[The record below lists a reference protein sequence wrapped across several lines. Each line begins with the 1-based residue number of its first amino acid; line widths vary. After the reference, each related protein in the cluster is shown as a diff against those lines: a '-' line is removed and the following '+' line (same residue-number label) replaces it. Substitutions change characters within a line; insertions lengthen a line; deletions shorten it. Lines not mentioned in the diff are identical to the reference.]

1 MSPSLLRALHRVMP
15 FLAVLLLAACA
26 TLPDAT
32 DKTPL
37 SRQSLDEFALEGRF
51 SLRQGEKNHSG
62 RLSWRH
68 TAAHDELLL
77 SSPFGQGIAGISV
90 NAQTATLTTSD
101 GKTYSASDAQT
112 LTEQVLGYRLPLEQL
127 TDWVRGRSAETD
139 VVERDGHG
147 RPLRLQHL
155 DWHIEFAYDGDA
167 SDALPGRLF
176 AERTGAFEL
185 RLRID
190 EWSRIPA
197 QERNRE

>member
-68 TAAHDELLL
+68 TVTHDELLL

-139 VVERDGHG
+139 VVERDDHG

-155 DWHIEFAYDGDA
+155 DWRIEFAYDGDA

-176 AERTGAFEL
+176 AERTGTFEL

-190 EWSRIPA
+190 EWSHIPV
-197 QERNRE
+197 QE